1 MPFSL
6 LDYSLQFV
14 NNKCCEHSR
23 WQKGLLLPSVEHFG
37 LPRKK
42 IFAVSNP
49 DTRFLLDFVLDPNT
63 TDGLLIA
70 SQDFW
75 STEFYN
81 RTGDLGFVSGA
92 FCLPGPTCC
101 DAAPFHI
108 KSHLLGAEFFFIGS
122 SDFTQ
127 RSALFS
133 LQCIFVRRFS
143 S

>member
-23 WQKGLLLPSVEHFG
+23 WQKGLLLPSVERFG

-49 DTRFLLDFVLDPNT
+49 NTRFLLDFVLDPNT

-92 FCLPGPTCC
+92 FCLPGL
-101 DAAPFHI
+101 DSIAA
-108 KSHLLGAEFFFIGS
+108 S
-122 SDFTQ
+122 
-127 RSALFS
+127 LFVLNWLS
-133 LQCIFVRRFS
+133 
-143 S
+143 